1 MRGKMP
7 GLPAHSMVLTYSRA
21 KVFLRVLINLINTYM
36 NKLLLLIP
44 LFFISCEKEVIEPA
58 KYFPNLNSGKPATEM
73 VDKKKP
79 CKLRIRK
86 RKRRYEK
93 INKITVGVSSGLY
106 KHDSSSYIRNGDS
119 IFRNTRPNNHP
130 NH

>member
-1 MRGKMP
+1 M
-7 GLPAHSMVLTYSRA
+7 
-21 KVFLRVLINLINTYM
+21 YM
-36 NKLLLLIP
+36 NKSLLLIP
-44 LFFISCEKEVIEPA
+44 LFLVSCEKVVIEPA

-93 INKITVGVSSGLY
+93 TNKITVGVSSGLY
-106 KHDSSSYIRNGDS
+106 KHNSSSYIRNDDT
-119 IFRNTRPNNHP
+119 ILRNTRPNNHP

>member
-1 MRGKMP
+1 MREGF
-7 GLPAHSMVLTYSRA
+7 LEVL
-21 KVFLRVLINLINTYM
+21 VNVINMYM

-44 LFFISCEKEVIEPA
+44 LLFISCEKVVIEPA
-58 KYFPNLNSGKPATEM
+58 KYFPNLNSEKPATEM

-79 CKLRIRK
+79 GKLRIRK

-93 INKITVGVSSGLY
+93 TNQITFGVSSGLY
-106 KHDSSSYIRNGDS
+106 KHDSSSYIRNNDS